1 MLIWFQYF
9 SNDCSVPPQ
18 INNQQPTRLSD
29 DAVPAKDT
37 ESWQAGLDQNLPG
50 IPSANYITKSMN
62 DASDNVTKVW
72 SIFFEIG
79 TCRENSISD
88 YYPKNCN
95 LLYVTLGYHIIKWVT
110 CSHGS

>member
-50 IPSANYITKSMN
+50 IPSANYITKSKN
-62 DASDNVTKVW
+62 DASENVTKV
-72 SIFFEIG
+72 
-79 TCRENSISD
+79 
-88 YYPKNCN
+88 
-95 LLYVTLGYHIIKWVT
+95 
-110 CSHGS
+110 

>member
-18 INNQQPTRLSD
+18 INNQQPTRLSE

-72 SIFFEIG
+72 SIFFEMDLQTDTKILFL
-79 TCRENSISD
+79 II
-88 YYPKNCN
+88 
-95 LLYVTLGYHIIKWVT
+95 TLKIVIFYM
-110 CSHGS
+110 SL

>member
-50 IPSANYITKSMN
+50 IPSANYITKSTN
-62 DASDNVTKVW
+62 DASENVTKVTKIRPGAVVGGGIFLNLIW
-72 SIFFEIG
+72 SLII
-79 TCRENSISD
+79 T
-88 YYPKNCN
+88 PKN
-95 LLYVTLGYHIIKWVT
+95 LIFYISK
-110 CSHGS
+110 